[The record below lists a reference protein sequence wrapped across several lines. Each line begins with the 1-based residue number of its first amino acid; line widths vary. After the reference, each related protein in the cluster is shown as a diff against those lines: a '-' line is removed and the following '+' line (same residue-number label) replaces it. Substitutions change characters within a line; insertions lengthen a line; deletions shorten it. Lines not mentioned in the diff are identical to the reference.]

1 MYKGKCVWGG
11 DGGGLGM
18 GVGFGFVIVQCLVVF
33 GAQVCLTLILE
44 RKGGYMA
51 SSLNL
56 GPS

>member
-1 MYKGKCVWGG
+1 MF
-11 DGGGLGM
+11 GGGGGGGG
-18 GVGFGFVIVQCLVVF
+18 GVCNCTVFSCF

>member
-1 MYKGKCVWGG
+1 MFGVGV
-11 DGGGLGM
+11 
-18 GVGFGFVIVQCLVVF
+18 GVGFGFVIVQCLIFFF

-51 SSLNL
+51 SSLNF

>member
-1 MYKGKCVWGG
+1 MF
-11 DGGGLGM
+11 GGGG
-18 GVGFGFVIVQCLVVF
+18 GVGFGLVIVRQCLVVF

>member
-1 MYKGKCVWGG
+1 MFGV
-11 DGGGLGM
+11 GM
-18 GVGFGFVIVQCLVVF
+18 GVGMGFGFVIVQCLVVF